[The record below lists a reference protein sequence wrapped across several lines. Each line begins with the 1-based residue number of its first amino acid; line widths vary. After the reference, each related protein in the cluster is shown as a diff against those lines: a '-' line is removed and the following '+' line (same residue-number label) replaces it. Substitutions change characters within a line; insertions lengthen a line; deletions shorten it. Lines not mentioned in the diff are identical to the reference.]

1 MVRCAITSAM
11 VKLQTH
17 PQFFEQPSP
26 RSCTTASL
34 EHLRRHRSPKHPSST
49 PARSFFF
56 GGASGDTSACGSER
70 PAGDRS
76 HSGAGGAGIKA
87 FSAGMNAIHG
97 NGLRDGA
104 AAAATSWGSGP
115 GLVGGARPPSTAEI
129 TFHAAIRAA
138 VKLEPE
144 QELGTAAPSSPS
156 KYVTPK
162 VKKKTFNF

>member
-34 EHLRRHRSPKHPSST
+34 EHLRCHRSPKHPSST

-56 GGASGDTSACGSER
+56 GGASSDTSACGSER

-76 HSGAGGAGIKA
+76 RCAAGGAGIGA
-87 FSAGMNAIHG
+87 PGAGMNCIHG
-97 NGLRDGA
+97 KGLRSGA
-104 AAAATSWGSGP
+104 AAAATSCGSGA
-115 GLVGGARPPSTAEI
+115 GVAGGDRPPSTAEI
-129 TFHAAIRAA
+129 TFHAAIRHA

-156 KYVTPK
+156 KCVTPK
-162 VKKKTFNF
+162 VKKKNV

>member
-26 RSCTTASL
+26 RSCTSVSL

-56 GGASGDTSACGSER
+56 GGASGNTSACGSER

-76 HSGAGGAGIKA
+76 RSGAGGAGIKA
-87 FSAGMNAIHG
+87 FAAGMKAIHG

-138 VKLEPE
+138 ISYKTGTRARSGDSVAFQPFQIRKPE
-144 QELGTAAPSSPS
+144 S
-156 KYVTPK
+156 
-162 VKKKTFNF
+162 